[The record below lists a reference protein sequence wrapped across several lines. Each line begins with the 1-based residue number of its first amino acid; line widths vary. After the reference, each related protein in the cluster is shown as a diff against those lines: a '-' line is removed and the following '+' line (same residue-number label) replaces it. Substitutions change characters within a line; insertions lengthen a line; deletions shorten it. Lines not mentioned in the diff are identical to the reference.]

1 MKTGANPESDSIV
14 DADAAKATGRRAE
27 EREAIVPAL
36 PTSDPFV
43 EAKEEEEVKVKVAGG
58 VARENDCVASWDG
71 AKEGDERDATPKEG
85 SAESVS
91 SGGNTSPESSDDD
104 EDFLDLLV
112 DTLDG
117 EFDPNLLL

>member
-14 DADAAKATGRRAE
+14 DADAAEATGRRAE

-36 PTSDPFV
+36 PTSDPSV
-43 EAKEEEEVKVKVAGG
+43 EAKEEEEIKVNVVGG
-58 VARENDCVASWDG
+58 VARENDCVASWDR
-71 AKEGDERDATPKEG
+71 AKETPKEG

-91 SGGNTSPESSDDD
+91 SGGNTSFESSDDD
-104 EDFLDLLV
+104 QDFLDLLV